1 MAVIDSKKLL
11 PPAKSSGSALATQK
25 FLVPIS
31 NIKVKSS
38 AIIRASDIKP
48 SEKSDD
54 GGGGK
59 IVLSEVLQ
67 IRENITS
74 IQRVIVSNT
83 TILRQSEERKRKLL
97 EKEKFESK
105 EKKLEEKKGLSIQQ
119 LKSPP
124 LPRTGFLDAIKRFL
138 FYTLLGAAF
147 VKFGK
152 YIPKILEFSKKL
164 IPAFKFVEN
173 FAGNVLNGA
182 VEFIDKGY
190 KAYDKVREISKTIG
204 GEDLQK
210 KFDEFSKQFNTFAN
224 LALIAGMS
232 TMGGT
237 DFGGGSRGGPGRG
250 RERAGRA
257 GPGGGFRQTGGSS
270 GKWQGFTYNETLYR
284 KGIKQ
289 TFDQSDNAIMKRYF
303 QRFGRDAFVQRFG
316 QEGLERLPGG
326 MARSGLTKSARGAFV
341 GLAGKGGAK
350 AILGTVKPLLKRL
363 PLIGGLIDFG
373 LSVAMGEPLGRAA
386 FSAIGAALLGTIGTG
401 FGGPIGA
408 VLGGFAGDWAGGKL
422 YDILFNGKKDQAKD
436 KKIQAKARGG
446 QVTRDGRKV
455 SGPARRT
462 IKRVK
467 AKPPKV
473 KPQKT
478 IPGKD
483 VGGRKEIEKLFPY
496 SINPNQKSPLG
507 VLETTSESLKKVPLL
522 GGVMGASLDLAMGQK
537 PDAGVFKK
545 IGYGFG
551 ALVQNAID
559 AETSNTIGNIQK
571 EIVGLAGGGAVPRTL
586 TTGQSIGMQIGERLG
601 KTLEVMMNSKVSE
614 TLQAIRQ
621 QFGKADMTGVGPGP
635 LDPTGPDVFHG
646 MGAERM
652 WNFFKNKGLS
662 DFAVAGIMGNARWES
677 SFNPTARGKGMG
689 PGGSDAIGIFQW
701 GETARWKSL
710 VDWAT
715 SQNLNPWDYDTQLKF
730 AWHEM
735 QTTEKATIPAIQGAT
750 SAADAAEK
758 FRAVYERSK
767 ETEQRRKDAAE
778 GFYQQY
784 KGKTYIPISTSRASA
799 PGNFNVIEYITG
811 DPRTPTGRF
820 DRTGHGMPSNYHDHI
835 AFKTKEDKERAKK
848 VLRDV
853 GIKIGSEYRPGDPGY
868 HGAGLAIDIPGYQ
881 WKGTGKIGEREFSG
895 SKKVRQVLG
904 LSAFEKGG
912 KVHGFTRAIL
922 GEKGPEFVLDANTT
936 AALEQ
941 NYPGFLD
948 ALNKADY
955 KGALNVLSNY
965 TSYYNPSNS
974 STIMLQK
981 VIIEKPIPVGG
992 GGMISGGVNNSSAS
1006 TSPITASLY
1015 SA

>member
-11 PPAKSSGSALATQK
+11 PPSKSSGNALATQK

-38 AIIRASDIKP
+38 AIIKASDIKP
-48 SEKSDD
+48 LEKTE

-59 IVLSEVLQ
+59 IVLSNVLQ
-67 IRENITS
+67 IRENIVS
-74 IQRVIVSNT
+74 IQRVIGSNT
-83 TILRQSEERKRKLL
+83 TLLQKSEERKRKLL
-97 EKEKFESK
+97 EKEKFDSK
-105 EKKLEEKKGLSIQQ
+105 EKKLEEKKGLSIPQ
-119 LKSPP
+119 LKSPS

-152 YIPKILEFSKKL
+152 HIPKILEFSKKL

-173 FAGNVLNGA
+173 FAGNILNGA

-210 KFDEFSKQFNTFAN
+210 KFDEFGKQFNTFAN
-224 LALIAGMS
+224 LAIIAGMA

-237 DFGGGSRGGPGRG
+237 DLSTNKKVKPGIDRVKGQRVNKATQSRYLSRYGKTAFTNRFGKQSLSGI
-250 RERAGRA
+250 
-257 GPGGGFRQTGGSS
+257 S
-270 GKWQGFTYNETLYR
+270 GK
-284 KGIKQ
+284 
-289 TFDQSDNAIMKRYF
+289 S
-303 QRFGRDAFVQRFG
+303 
-316 QEGLERLPGG
+316 
-326 MARSGLTKSARGAFV
+326 V
-341 GLAGKGGAK
+341 GKFAGKA
-350 AILGTVKPLLKRL
+350 LGRV
-363 PLIGGLIDFG
+363 PLIGGLIDFII
-373 LSVAMGEPLGRAA
+373 STVIFKEKPGRAA
-386 FSAIGAALLGTIGTG
+386 AKAVGSTIGAALGTFVPVPFAGTIL
-401 FGGPIGA
+401 GG
-408 VLGGFAGDWAGGKL
+408 VLGDIVGGAL
-422 YDILFNGKKDQAKD
+422 YDTLVGSKSPE
-436 KKIQAKARGG
+436 AKAQGG
-446 QVTRDGRKV
+446 QVTRGGRKV
-455 SGPARRT
+455 SGPAKRT

-467 AKPPKV
+467 ARPPKV

-483 VGGRKEIEKLFPY
+483 IGGRKKIAELFYDSP
-496 SINPNQKSPLG
+496 NPNQRSPLG

-522 GGVMGASLDLAMGQK
+522 GGVMGASLDLVMGQK

-551 ALVQNAID
+551 ALIQNAID

-586 TTGQSIGMQIGERLG
+586 SSGGSIGMKIGEQLA
-601 KTLEVMMNSKVSE
+601 KSLEVMMNAKVSE

-621 QFGKADMTGVGPGP
+621 QFGKEGMGIGVGPGP

-689 PGGSDAIGIFQW
+689 PGGSDALGIFQW
-701 GETARWKSL
+701 GETARWKDL
-710 VDWAT
+710 VNWAT

-848 VLRDV
+848 VLRDA

-912 KVHGFTRAIL
+912 KVLGLTRAIL

-965 TSYYNPSNS
+965 TSYYNPSS
-974 STIMLQK
+974 SSMIMLQK
-981 VIIEKPIPVGG
+981 VIIEKPVPVAG

>member
-11 PPAKSSGSALATQK
+11 PPSKSSGNALATQK

-38 AIIRASDIKP
+38 AIIKASDIKP
-48 SEKSDD
+48 LEKTEG

-59 IVLSEVLQ
+59 IVLSNVLQ
-67 IRENITS
+67 IRESVVS
-74 IQRVIVSNT
+74 IQRLIGSNT
-83 TILRQSEERKRKLL
+83 ALLQQSEERERKLL

-105 EKKLEEKKGLSIQQ
+105 EKKLEGRKGLSIPQ
-119 LKSPP
+119 LKSPS

-152 YIPKILEFSKKL
+152 HIPKILGFSKKL

-173 FAGNVLNGA
+173 FAGNILNGA

-224 LALIAGMS
+224 LAIIAGMA

-237 DFGGGSRGGPGRG
+237 DFKKDSDGRTGGSYTAGYAAGLASRGKGPRYRSPGQAAAGGTFGENLQRQSLTRDRMLAPTGPRGPLDAINRRFRGAAAQLETGTLFKRGAGFQRALYSAPGKLKSVASRGG
-250 RERAGRA
+250 AV
-257 GPGGGFRQTGGSS
+257 
-270 GKWQGFTYNETLYR
+270 GKF
-284 KGIKQ
+284 
-289 TFDQSDNAIMKRYF
+289 
-303 QRFGRDAFVQRFG
+303 
-316 QEGLERLPGG
+316 
-326 MARSGLTKSARGAFV
+326 
-341 GLAGKGGAK
+341 AGKA
-350 AILGTVKPLLKRL
+350 LGRVPI
-363 PLIGGLIDFG
+363 IGGLIDFII
-373 LSVAMGEPLGRAA
+373 STVIFKEKPGRAA
-386 FSAIGAALLGTIGTG
+386 AKAVGSTIGAALGTFVPVPFAGTIL
-401 FGGPIGA
+401 GG
-408 VLGGFAGDWAGGKL
+408 VLGDIVGGAL
-422 YDILFNGKKDQAKD
+422 YDTLVGSKSPE
-436 KKIQAKARGG
+436 AKAQGG
-446 QVTRDGRKV
+446 QVTRGGRKV
-455 SGPARRT
+455 SGPAKRT

-483 VGGRKEIEKLFPY
+483 VGGKKEIEKLFPY

-522 GGVMGASLDLAMGQK
+522 GGVMGASLDLVMGQK

-551 ALVQNAID
+551 ALIQNAID

-586 TTGQSIGMQIGERLG
+586 SSGGSIGMKIGEQLA
-601 KTLEVMMNSKVSE
+601 KSLEVMMNAKVSE
-614 TLQAIRQ
+614 TLQSIRQ
-621 QFGKADMTGVGPGP
+621 QFSKADMTGVGPGP

-677 SFNPTARGKGMG
+677 SFNPTARGEGMG
-689 PGGSDAIGIFQW
+689 PGGSDALGIFQW
-701 GETARWKSL
+701 GETARWKDL
-710 VDWAT
+710 VNWAT

-848 VLRDV
+848 VLRDA

-912 KVHGFTRAIL
+912 KVLGLTRAIL

-965 TSYYNPSNS
+965 TSYYNPSS
-974 STIMLQK
+974 SSMIMLQK
-981 VIIEKPIPVGG
+981 VIIEKPVPVAG